1 MNGNIM
7 SLLRNGT
14 TGLGL
19 EMEKLA
25 YKYTTVLDGG
35 VQKPSNRLFYVDETG
50 ANKSTNTGDIK
61 DMSAVNYGYDKIG
74 EMTSDVSEGIA
85 SIEWYRGGK
94 KVKKI
99 TRSASNLGADEVE
112 FRYNQLLKDLLKEE
126 IKSV

>member
-1 MNGNIM
+1 MNGNIV

-14 TGLGL
+14 ATLGL
-19 EMEKLA
+19 EMDKLD
-25 YKYTTVLDGG
+25 YKYTTVLDGS

-50 ANKSTNTGDIK
+50 ANNSTNTGDIK
-61 DMSAVNYGYDKIG
+61 DMSTGNYGYDKIG

-99 TRSASNLGADEVE
+99 TRSASNLGADEVD
-112 FRYNQLLKDLLKEE
+112 FRYNQL
-126 IKSV
+126 